1 MSQRLLVFAILI
13 FVAASVDVYAQRTG
27 ISKSNAND
35 ASKQNSYDR
44 NNNEPELS
52 ESMIETRHRWKV
64 REEEKEHKEMVER
77 GESAARLGE
86 ELKKSFADNNRLL
99 ANDAAKLD
107 ELEKLL
113 KKIRKNMGGDDDD
126 TVSEAKP
133 ATLADALAKLAEN
146 GVVLQEELKTSTR
159 YEISASAIEK
169 ANEML
174 ELIALIRTFSR

>member
-1 MSQRLLVFAILI
+1 MSQRLLVLAILV
-13 FVAASVDVYAQRTG
+13 FVAASVDVYAQRTT

-44 NNNEPELS
+44 GNEPELS

-64 REEEKEHKEMVER
+64 REAEKEHQEMVER
-77 GESAARLGE
+77 GENAARLGE
-86 ELKKSFADNNRLL
+86 ELSKSFAQNSRLL
-99 ANDAAKLD
+99 ANDATKLE

-113 KKIRKNMGGDDDD
+113 KKIRKSLGGDDDE
-126 TVSEAKP
+126 TTSEAKP
-133 ATLADALAKLAEN
+133 ATLADALAKLTEN
-146 GVVLQEELKTSTR
+146 GAVLQEELKTSTR